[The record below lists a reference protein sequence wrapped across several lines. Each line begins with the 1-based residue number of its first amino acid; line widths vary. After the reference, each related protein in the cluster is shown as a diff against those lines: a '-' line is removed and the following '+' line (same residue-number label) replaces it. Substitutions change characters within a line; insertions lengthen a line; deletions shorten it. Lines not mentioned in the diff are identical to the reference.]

1 MFANFLKS
9 ISITFVRHGTTI
21 FNEQDRVQGTS
32 NIPLSKKGFLDIE
45 NIILPTDNYDL
56 YYHSP
61 LIRSKDT
68 LMGILQKYN
77 IQYKPED
84 IRENELITERGYGI
98 FEGMTKL
105 EIQDKYP
112 ILYEQWMI
120 NENCPVPQCESVKEV
135 IKRIKEFI
143 QYILGEKCNTVLA
156 VTHSGF
162 LYALYKFITDS
173 SLHLKPNDMD
183 VSFPNGCVVELSIHV
198 KMEKITLELSI
209 NNNKYCK
216 DIYH

>member
-1 MFANFLKS
+1 
-9 ISITFVRHGTTI
+9 
-21 FNEQDRVQGTS
+21 
-32 NIPLSKKGFLDIE
+32 
-45 NIILPTDNYDL
+45 
-56 YYHSP
+56 
-61 LIRSKDT
+61 
-68 LMGILQKYN
+68 
-77 IQYKPED
+77 
-84 IRENELITERGYGI
+84 
-98 FEGMTKL
+98 
-105 EIQDKYP
+105 
-112 ILYEQWMI
+112 MI

>member
-1 MFANFLKS
+1 MFADFLKS

-32 NIPLSKKGFLDIE
+32 NIPLSKKGFQDIE
-45 NIILPTDNYDL
+45 NIILPINNYDL

-105 EIQDKYP
+105 KSKINIQFY
-112 ILYEQWMI
+112 M
-120 NENCPVPQCESVKEV
+120 N
-135 IKRIKEFI
+135 
-143 QYILGEKCNTVLA
+143 
-156 VTHSGF
+156 
-162 LYALYKFITDS
+162 
-173 SLHLKPNDMD
+173 
-183 VSFPNGCVVELSIHV
+183 NG
-198 KMEKITLELSI
+198 
-209 NNNKYCK
+209 
-216 DIYH
+216 

>member
-1 MFANFLKS
+1 M
-9 ISITFVRHGTTI
+9 
-21 FNEQDRVQGTS
+21 
-32 NIPLSKKGFLDIE
+32 
-45 NIILPTDNYDL
+45 
-56 YYHSP
+56 
-61 LIRSKDT
+61 
-68 LMGILQKYN
+68 
-77 IQYKPED
+77 
-84 IRENELITERGYGI
+84 ITERGYGI

-112 ILYEQWMI
+112 ILYEQWMM